1 MFSLG
6 EYMRTLWRFIAG
18 FFKWTWRLL
27 NFVREMVLNLFF
39 IFLVLVGVGIW
50 MQVSNSDTKETA
62 GRGALLLDISGVIVD
77 KPDSSQRFS
86 RLSRQLLGASSD
98 RRQENSLFDIV
109 NTIRQAKD
117 DRNITGIVMDLK
129 NFAGGDQPS
138 MQYIGKALKEFRDS
152 GKPVYAIGENYSQGQ
167 YYLASFANKIWLS
180 PQGVVDLHGFATN
193 GLYYKS
199 LLDKL
204 KVSTHVFRVGTYK
217 SAVEPFIR
225 DDMSPAAREADSRW
239 IGELWQNYLNTVA
252 ANRQIPAQ
260 QVFPGAQGLL
270 DGLTKTGGDTA
281 KYALD
286 NKLVDALA
294 SSAEIEKA
302 LTKEF
307 GWSKADKNYR
317 AISYYDYALKTPAD
331 TGDSIGVV
339 FANGAIMDG
348 EETQGNVG
356 GDTTAAQI
364 RDARLDPKVK
374 AIVLRVNSPGGSVT
388 ASEVIRSELAAARAA
403 GKPVVVSM
411 GGMAASGG
419 YWISTP
425 ANYIV
430 ANPST
435 LTGSI
440 GIFGVITTVENSL
453 NSIGVHTDGVSTSPL
468 ADVSITKALPP
479 EAQQMMQLSIEN
491 GYKRFITLVA
501 DARKSTPEQID
512 KIAQGHVW
520 TGQDAKANGLVDSL
534 GDFDDAVAKA
544 AELAKLK
551 QWHLEYYVDEP
562 TFFDKVM
569 DNMSGSVRAMLPETF
584 QAMLPAPLASVASTV
599 KSESDKLAA
608 FNDPQNRYAFCLT
621 CANVR

>member
-1 MFSLG
+1 
-6 EYMRTLWRFIAG
+6 MRTLWRFIAG
-18 FFKWTWRLL
+18 FFKWTWRVL

-50 MQVSNSDTKETA
+50 MQIGNGSNSEQTA
-62 GRGALLLDISGVIVD
+62 RGALLLDISGVIVD
-77 KPDSSQRFS
+77 KPSTNH
-86 RLSRQLLGASSD
+86 RLGALGRQLFGASSD
-98 RRQENSLFDIV
+98 RLQENSLFDIV
-109 NTIRQAKD
+109 NAIRQAKD
-117 DRNITGIVMDLK
+117 DRNITGIVLDLK
-129 NFAGGDQPS
+129 NFTGADQPS
-138 MQYIGKALKEFRDS
+138 MRYIGKALREFRDS
-152 GKPVYAIGENYSQGQ
+152 GKPVFAVGENYSQGQ

-180 PQGVVDLHGFATN
+180 PQGQVDLHGFATN
-193 GLYYKS
+193 GLYYKT

-239 IGELWQNYLNTVA
+239 IGELWQNYLHTVS
-252 ANRQIPAQ
+252 ANRQISPQ
-260 QVFPGAQGLL
+260 QLFPGAQAII
-270 DGLTKTGGDTA
+270 DGLTSVGGDTA

-286 NKLVDALA
+286 HKLVDALA
-294 SSAEIEKA
+294 SSADVEKA
-302 LTKEF
+302 LTKQF
-307 GWSKADKNYR
+307 GWSKTENNYR
-317 AISYYDYALKTPAD
+317 AISYYDYSLKTPAD
-331 TGDSIGVV
+331 TGGTIAVI

-348 EETQGNVG
+348 EEAPGNVG
-356 GDTTAAQI
+356 GDTTASQI

-374 AIVLRVNSPGGSVT
+374 AIVLRVNSPGGSVN
-388 ASEVIRSELAAARAA
+388 ASEVIRAELAAARAA

-430 ANPST
+430 ASPST

-440 GIFGVITTVENSL
+440 GIFGVINTVENSL
-453 NSIGVHTDGVSTSPL
+453 SSIGVHSDGVSTSPL
-468 ADVSITKALPP
+468 ADISMTKALSP
-479 EAQQMMQLSIEN
+479 EVQQMMQLSIEY

-501 DARKSTPEQID
+501 DARKRTPEQID

-520 TGQDAKANGLVDSL
+520 TGEDAKANGLVDSL

-551 QWHLEYYVDEP
+551 QWHLDYYQDEP
-562 TFFDKVM
+562 TVLDMVM
-569 DNMSGSVRAMLPETF
+569 DSMTGSVRAMLPEAI
-584 QAMLPAPLASVASTV
+584 QAMLPAPLVSAANTV
-599 KSESDKLAA
+599 KAEGDKLAA

>member
-1 MFSLG
+1 
-6 EYMRTLWRFIAG
+6 MRTLWRFIAG

-50 MQVSNSDTKETA
+50 MQVSGGDSKETA
-62 GRGALLLDISGVIVD
+62 SRGALLLDISGVIVD

-86 RLSRQLLGASSD
+86 KLSRQLLGASSD
-98 RRQENSLFDIV
+98 RLQENSLFDIV

-152 GKPVYAIGENYSQGQ
+152 GKPVYAVGENYSQGQ
-167 YYLASFANKIWLS
+167 YYLASFANKIWLF

-252 ANRQIPAQ
+252 ANRQIPAE

-270 DGLTKTGGDTA
+270 EGLTKTGGDTA
-281 KYALD
+281 KYALE

-307 GWSKADKNYR
+307 GWSKTDKNYR

-388 ASEVIRSELAAARAA
+388 ASEVIRAELAAARAA

-453 NSIGVHTDGVSTSPL
+453 DSIGVHTDGVSTSPL
-468 ADVSITKALPP
+468 ADVSITRALPP

-501 DARKSTPEQID
+501 DARHSTPEQID

-544 AELAKLK
+544 AELAKVK

-569 DNMSGSVRAMLPETF
+569 DNMSGSVRAMLPDAL

>member
-1 MFSLG
+1 
-6 EYMRTLWRFIAG
+6 MRTLWRFIAG
-18 FFKWTWRLL
+18 FLKWTWRLL

-152 GKPVYAIGENYSQGQ
+152 GKPVYAIGENHSQGQ

-307 GWSKADKNYR
+307 GWNKADKNYR